1 MAKVQFKRVES
12 VNDLDSIPIEDG
24 NFIVTGDGKTYVDY
38 GTERKGIGGTPD
50 NEMSD
55 TSMNSVEN
63 KVVKKYVD
71 SIAIRKDIDENSE
84 QILVDS
90 EGNQLNPKIQRYEEL
105 KNSTVNSGTAI
116 KCVQGTIVRAV
127 NGNATALFTFQEL
140 NEMFGVSN
148 CNNDNIV
155 ALACNGDGA
164 ANGVHFNGATLQDN
178 TVYVTLDAQTGMH
191 VRINYIIFYLG

>member
-24 NFIVTGDGKTYVDY
+24 NLIITGDGKTYVDY
-38 GTERKGIGGTPD
+38 GIERKGIGGTPD
-50 NEMSD
+50 NKMSD
-55 TSMNSVEN
+55 TSTNSVEN
-63 KVVKKYVD
+63 KVVKDYVD

-105 KNSTVNSGTAI
+105 KNSTVNSGSAI
-116 KCVQGTIVRAV
+116 KCIQGTTIRTV

-140 NEMFGVSN
+140 NEMFGVEN
-148 CNNDNIV
+148 CTYGNIV
-155 ALACNGDGA
+155 ALLCNGDGA
-164 ANGVHFNGATLQDN
+164 ACNAHFNGATLADN
-178 TVYVTLDAQTGMH
+178 TVYATLDAQTNSN

>member
-1 MAKVQFKRVES
+1 M
-12 VNDLDSIPIEDG
+12 IPIYDKKSNMNTKPEIPSTSKVID
-24 NFIVTGDGKTYVDY
+24 NDMNQLREAVLKAVYNDATNEKLLNQTG
-38 GTERKGIGGTPD
+38 E
-50 NEMSD
+50 E
-55 TSMNSVEN
+55 
-63 KVVKKYVD
+63 
-71 SIAIRKDIDENSE
+71 
-84 QILVDS
+84 
-90 EGNQLNPKIQRYEEL
+90 LNPKIQRYEEL

-116 KCVQGTIVRAV
+116 KCIQGTIVRAV

-155 ALACNGDGA
+155 ALVCNGDGA

>member
-63 KVVKKYVD
+63 KVVKEYVD

-90 EGNQLNPKIQRYEEL
+90 KGNQLNPKIPRYENL
-105 KNSTVNSGTAI
+105 KNNTIISGTAI
-116 KCVQGTIVRAV
+116 KSIQGTIIKAV
-127 NGNATALFTFQEL
+127 SGNATALFTFQEL
-140 NEMFGVSN
+140 NGMFGVEN
-148 CNNDNIV
+148 CTYGNII
-155 ALACNGDGA
+155 ALICNGDGA
-164 ANGVHFNGATLQDN
+164 ACNAHFDGATLADN
-178 TVYVTLDAQTGMH
+178 TVYATLDAQTNSN

>member
-38 GTERKGIGGTPD
+38 GTTRKGIGGTPD

-63 KVVKKYVD
+63 KVVKEYVD

-105 KNSTVNSGTAI
+105 KKSTVNSGTAI
-116 KCVQGTIVRAV
+116 KSIQGTMIRY
-127 NGNATALFTFQEL
+127 TAENSVVMFTFQEL
-140 NEMFGVSN
+140 NELFGVDN
-148 CNNDNIV
+148 CTYGNI
-155 ALACNGDGA
+155 LAFVCNGDGN
-164 ANGVHFNGATLQDN
+164 ANSVHFNCATLASDS
-178 TVYVTLDAQTGMH
+178 VYATFDSEINSN